1 MLRTAYAWL
10 RMGGGSVPQML
21 CAELG
26 EGVGSILAYP
36 LAQAKRLRLEQ

>member
-10 RMGGGSVPQML
+10 RMGGESVPQRL

-26 EGVGSILAYP
+26 EGVGSLLTYP
-36 LAQAKRLRLEQ
+36 LVQAKRLRLEQ

>member
-26 EGVGSILAYP
+26 EGVGSLLTYP
-36 LAQAKRLRLEQ
+36 LVQAKRLRLEQ

>member
-10 RMGGGSVPQML
+10 RMGGESVPQML

-26 EGVGSILAYP
+26 EGVGSLLAQS

>member
-10 RMGGGSVPQML
+10 RMGGESVPQRL

-26 EGVGSILAYP
+26 EGVGSLLAYP
-36 LAQAKRLRLEQ
+36 EAQAKRLQLEQ